1 MDDVLV
7 TETCEANILA
17 TKLFLDAQFT
27 IKDLGPAK
35 FFLGLQNDHSSS
47 GRYSSQCK
55 YIQVFFI
62 RDVKLTNAKPATTPL
77 PRGMRLISNDDSHPL
92 PNPERYCRLVGRL
105 VYLNLTRS
113 DVTFSIQQL
122 SQFMQLHI
130 NHIGMQHFKS
140 SNISKVAIILA
151 YTTHPLVLPQF
162 KPIVILIVQFAPSR
176 KNMLQATA
184 YCWAKLSSPRSPR
197 SSPQ

>member
-92 PNPERYCRLVGRL
+92 PNPE
-105 VYLNLTRS
+105 
-113 DVTFSIQQL
+113 
-122 SQFMQLHI
+122 
-130 NHIGMQHFKS
+130 
-140 SNISKVAIILA
+140 
-151 YTTHPLVLPQF
+151 
-162 KPIVILIVQFAPSR
+162 
-176 KNMLQATA
+176 
-184 YCWAKLSSPRSPR
+184 
-197 SSPQ
+197 